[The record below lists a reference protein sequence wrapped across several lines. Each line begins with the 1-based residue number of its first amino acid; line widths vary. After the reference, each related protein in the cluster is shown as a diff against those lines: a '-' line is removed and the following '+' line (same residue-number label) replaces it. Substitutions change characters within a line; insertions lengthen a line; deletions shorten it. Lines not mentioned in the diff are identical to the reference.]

1 MSKEEWVENIYLY
14 FIIFLLS
21 GVFFTVLGII
31 SNVRLFVFFGEVVI
45 TGGVFGII
53 VNLILSRYT
62 TYTFGRQ
69 LGIQPKETL
78 LAGISR
84 VVSKRKFIILKRD
97 IEWQLIASQRSSE
110 CWSAKRLDNM
120 TLLIVEEDIDGVVF
134 ERAATASDGR
144 ELPLPIIEVKDMI
157 NDIISKP
164 VISDIPEFSWPG
176 RKKYKIKYIFKAK
189 GSYIIK
195 QVIEYP
201 PCNDPSKDDFVAI
214 EVLGD
219 TLSTKLSITFQG
231 IELNN
236 KYFFEAYI
244 EDDMHV
250 RYKDFKVTPPS
261 NNKVIVEEPG
271 YDGLIGFTRKGDFIL
286 FWHKPLEHQ
295 LVTSSN

>member
-1 MSKEEWVENIYLY
+1 MSEEEWFTVENIYLY
-14 FIIFLLS
+14 FIIFLLC

-31 SNVRLFVFFGEVVI
+31 SNVRLFVFFGEVI
-45 TGGVFGII
+45 IAGGVFGII

-69 LGIQPKETL
+69 LGVQPNETL

-110 CWSAKRLDNM
+110 CWSAKRRDNT
-120 TLLIVEEDIDGVVF
+120 TLLIGEEDIDGIAF
-134 ERAATASDGR
+134 DRAATAEE
-144 ELPLPIIEVKDMI
+144 ELPLPIIVVKDKI
-157 NDIISKP
+157 NDTISKP
-164 VISDIPEFSWPG
+164 TISDIPEFSWPG
-176 RKKYKIKYIFKAK
+176 RKKYKIEYIFKAK
-189 GSYIIK
+189 GSYRIE

-201 PCNDPSKDDFVAI
+201 PCNNPSTNDFVL
-214 EVLGD
+214 VDVFSD

-231 IELNN
+231 IELN

-244 EDDMHV
+244 EDEMHV
-250 RYKDFKVTPPS
+250 RYKDFKVTPSS
-261 NNKVIVEEPG
+261 NNKVIVAEPG
-271 YDGLIGFTRKGDFIL
+271 YEGLIGFTNKGDYIF

-295 LVTSSN
+295 